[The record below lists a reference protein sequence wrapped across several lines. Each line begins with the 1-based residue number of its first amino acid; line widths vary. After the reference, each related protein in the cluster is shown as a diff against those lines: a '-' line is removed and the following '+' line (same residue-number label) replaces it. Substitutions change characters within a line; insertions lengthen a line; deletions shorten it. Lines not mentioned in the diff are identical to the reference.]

1 MLLSGVGRVGNA
13 PIDRLWLVEGV
24 GGSALDRRGERTV
37 YDCLGDGGQV
47 VA

>member
-1 MLLSGVGRVGNA
+1 M
-13 PIDRLWLVEGV
+13 ILVKTLRHRFLALGGDGEGV

-37 YDCLGDGGQV
+37 YDSLGDGGQV